1 MRGNL
6 YVVSSPAGAG
16 KTTIVNLLLQELP
29 SLRRIVTY
37 TTRNRRKNEI
47 DGMDYVFKTTEEFE
61 VLIRQEAFLEYAT
74 VHGNYYGTPKR
85 EVFEYIDQGFDVVL
99 VIDIQGMRQVKASF
113 SQTITIFI
121 LPPSLEELIQRM
133 RIRGENPEEIQKRLK
148 TASLEFPAWRDY
160 DYIVI
165 NDSLEK
171 AKNEIKCIILS
182 NRLRKSNFDP
192 SQISDESLRSFLV

>member
-47 DGMDYVFKTTEEFE
+47 DGVDYVFKTTEEFE
-61 VLIRQEAFLEYAT
+61 ALIRQEAFLEYAT

-85 EVFEYIDQGFDVVL
+85 EVFECIDQGFDVVL
-99 VIDIQGMRQVKASF
+99 VIDVQGMRQVKACF
-113 SQTITIFI
+113 PQAIAIFI

-133 RIRGENPEEIQKRLK
+133 RIRGENHEEIQKRLK
-148 TASLEFPAWRDY
+148 TASSEFPAWREY

-182 NRLRKSNFDP
+182 NRLKNSNFNP

>member
-47 DGMDYVFKTTEEFE
+47 DGVDYVFKTTEEFE
-61 VLIRQEAFLEYAT
+61 ALIRQEAFLEYAT

-99 VIDIQGMRQVKASF
+99 VIDVQGMRQVKACF
-113 SQTITIFI
+113 PQAIAIFI

-133 RIRGENPEEIQKRLK
+133 RIRGENHEEIQKRLK
-148 TASLEFPAWRDY
+148 TASSEFPAWREY

-182 NRLRKSNFDP
+182 NRLKNSNFNP